1 MSLHPMKPAARACT
15 AFLPFCVLLCAA
27 LTPLVVSP
35 ASAQEGEVIDE
46 IVAVV
51 SDQIVLKSEVDAI
64 VANYLQQQR
73 IPYSEA
79 LWMDALNELI
89 GQEILKVAA
98 RRDTNITVQEEQV
111 DQALNQRIEFM
122 AAQVGGEEM
131 LEELYGRSI
140 VRIRADL
147 RDELRDQ
154 LLADQL
160 RQSKIQNVRIT
171 PTEAEEWFNQ
181 FPADSLPVIPHV
193 VRLNH
198 IVRFPELTEEA
209 REEAREI
216 ITAIRDSI
224 VTGGGSFEEMAR
236 QFSEDPGSASLGG
249 RIEDTSLGDLV
260 PEFGAVASRIPIEE
274 VSQVF
279 ESPFGYHIVRV
290 NDRRGEIVDFN
301 HILIRIDD
309 SEIDPSET
317 IAFLTAVRDSALHLD
332 VPFERL
338 AKLHSQEESSAQLG
352 GRVVDPRTGERDLIR
367 ENLGSP
373 WLATLDTLEIGE
385 ISQPTP
391 VQLENPRQAY
401 HIVQLVLS
409 QEEHN
414 VSLETDYERIEE
426 FALQEK
432 RALWMQDYI
441 NTLREEIYVD
451 LRGKAR
457 SVRIVEL

>member
-1 MSLHPMKPAARACT
+1 MSFHPMKSAVR
-15 AFLPFCVLLCAA
+15 LCAA
-27 LTPLVVSP
+27 LFLVCAALAPRTIP
-35 ASAQEGEVIDE
+35 AAHAQDDVVDE

-51 SDQIVLKSEVDAI
+51 SDQIVLKSEVDAV

-73 IPYSEA
+73 LPWSEA

-89 GQEILKVAA
+89 GQEVLKVAA

-111 DQALNQRIEFM
+111 DQALDQRIEFM
-122 AAQVGGEEM
+122 ASQVGGEDR

-160 RQSKIQNVRIT
+160 RQSKIQNIRIT
-171 PTEAEEWFNQ
+171 PTESEEWFRR
-181 FPADSLPVIPHV
+181 FAADSLPVIPHV

-216 ITAIRDSI
+216 ITAIRDSV
-224 VTGGGSFEEMAR
+224 VTGAGTFEDMAR
-236 QFSEDPGSASLGG
+236 RFSEDPGSASAGG
-249 RIEDTSLGDLV
+249 RIDNTNLGDLV
-260 PEFGAVASRIPIEE
+260 PEFGAVASRNPIGET
-274 VSQVF
+274 SQVF

-309 SEIDPSET
+309 SAIDPSET
-317 IAFLTAVRDSALHLD
+317 IAFLTAVRDSALHLG

-338 AKLHSQEESSAQLG
+338 AKQHSQEESTAQLG
-352 GRVVDPRTGERDLIR
+352 GRVVDPRSGERDLVR
-367 ENLGSP
+367 ENLGP
-373 WLATLDTLEIGE
+373 LWLATLDTMQVGE
-385 ISQPTP
+385 ISLPTP
-391 VQLENPRQAY
+391 VQLESPRQAY
-401 HIVQLVLS
+401 HIVHLVFS
-409 QEEHN
+409 QEEHT
-414 VSLETDYERIEE
+414 VSLETDYERIEQ

-432 RALWMQDYI
+432 RAQWMQDYI
-441 NTLREEIYVD
+441 DTLREEIYVD

-457 SVRIVEL
+457 TVQMAER

>member
-1 MSLHPMKPAARACT
+1 MSLHPMKPAARI
-15 AFLPFCVLLCAA
+15 CAA
-27 LTPLVVSP
+27 LFLVQAAFASWTTP
-35 ASAQEGEVIDE
+35 AAHAQDDVIDE

-51 SDQIVLKSEVDAI
+51 SDQIVLKSEVDAV

-73 IPYSEA
+73 LPYSEA

-111 DQALNQRIEFM
+111 DQALDQRIEFM
-122 AAQVGGEEM
+122 ASQVGGEER

-160 RQSKIQNVRIT
+160 RQSKIQDIRIT
-171 PTEAEEWFNQ
+171 PTESEEWFHQ
-181 FPADSLPVIPHV
+181 FAADSLPVIPHV

-198 IVRFPELTEEA
+198 IVRYPELTEEA

-224 VTGGGSFEEMAR
+224 VTDAGSFEDMAR
-236 QFSEDPGSASLGG
+236 RFSEDPGSASAGG
-249 RIEDTSLGDLV
+249 RIENTNLGDLV
-260 PEFGAVASRIPIEE
+260 PEFGAVASRNPIGET
-274 VSQVF
+274 SQVF

-290 NDRRGEIVDFN
+290 NDRRGETVDFN

-317 IAFLTAVRDSALHLD
+317 IAFLAAARDSALHLD
-332 VPFERL
+332 IPFERL
-338 AKLHSQEESSAQLG
+338 AKQHSQEESTAQLG
-352 GRVVDPRTGERDLIR
+352 GRVVDPRSGERDLVR
-367 ENLGSP
+367 ENLGP
-373 WLATLDTLEIGE
+373 LWLTTLDTMQVGE
-385 ISQPTP
+385 ISMPAP
-391 VQLENPRQAY
+391 VQLENARQAY
-401 HIVQLVLS
+401 HIVQLVFS
-409 QEEHN
+409 QEEHT
-414 VSLETDYERIEE
+414 VSLETDYERIEQ

-432 RALWMQDYI
+432 RAQWMQNYI
-441 NTLREEIYVD
+441 DALREEIYVD

-457 SVRIVEL
+457 TVQMAER

>member
-1 MSLHPMKPAARACT
+1 MKAAARASA
-15 AFLPFCVLLCAA
+15 AFFLVYAA
-27 LTPLVVSP
+27 LAPWAIS
-35 ASAQEGEVIDE
+35 AARAQEGDVIDE

-51 SDQIVLKSEVDAI
+51 SDQIVLKSEVDAV
-64 VANYLQQQR
+64 VANYLQQQQ

-79 LWMDALNELI
+79 LWLDALNELI

-98 RRDTNITVQEEQV
+98 RRDTNITIQEEQV
-111 DQALNQRIEFM
+111 DQALDQRIEFM
-122 AAQVGGEEM
+122 ASQVGGEEL

-160 RQSKIQNVRIT
+160 RQSKIQNIRIT
-171 PTEAEEWFNQ
+171 PTEAEEWFHQ
-181 FPADSLPVIPHV
+181 FAADSLPVIPHV

-198 IVRFPELTEEA
+198 IVRYPELTEKA

-216 ITAIRDSI
+216 IAAIRDSI
-224 VTGGGSFEEMAR
+224 ETGTGTFEDMAR
-236 QFSEDPGSASLGG
+236 RFSEDPGSASVGG
-249 RIEDTSLGDLV
+249 RIENTNLGDLV
-260 PEFGAVASRIPIEE
+260 PEFGAVASRNPIGET
-274 VSQVF
+274 SQVF
-279 ESPFGYHIVRV
+279 ESPFGYHVVRV

-317 IAFLTAVRDSALHLD
+317 IAFLTAVRDSAQRLD

-338 AKLHSQEESSAQLG
+338 AKQHSQEESTAQLG
-352 GRVVDPRTGERDLIR
+352 GRVVDPRSGERDLVR
-367 ENLGSP
+367 DNLGP
-373 WLATLDTLEIGE
+373 FWLDTLDTLQVGE
-385 ISQPTP
+385 ISLPTP
-391 VQLENPRQAY
+391 VQLESPRQAY
-401 HIVQLVLS
+401 HIVQLVFS
-409 QEEHN
+409 QEEHT
-414 VSLETDYERIEE
+414 VSLETDYERIEQ

-432 RALWMQDYI
+432 RAEWMQDYI
-441 NTLREEIYVD
+441 DGLREDIYVD

-457 SVRIVEL
+457 TVRVAER